1 MASPPEIP
9 NPSSEQD
16 KNLLTVV
23 ADSLRRTW
31 RSSGLFG
38 ITIHLYLLLKSLV
51 SSRFFLISL
60 ACGGGLGVLLALGQS
75 YAIGFSVAW
84 KIYGLWWIAS
94 PLFGPLLLGLF
105 LLVISIVNL
114 VESLHQRWIKFIFGL
129 LVAMGGVGGLV
140 FVGYQ
145 GAREDN
151 PLLSSQPANLE
162 AISKSV
168 GEQNRILGGLS
179 DSGVKLLN
187 QLKAT
192 ESELET
198 AKKQLT
204 LTLGNFDIQR
214 HAARQVTEELS
225 QLGDR
230 QKQIALQTEELE
242 RILGGQQP
250 ITRHDL
256 ERATVQGW
264 ISGLIVGFVASLLAT
279 MAYNALRKGKSL
291 SAE

>member
-1 MASPPEIP
+1 MQSPPEISNP
-9 NPSSEQD
+9 NGEQD
-16 KNLLTVV
+16 KNLFSVV
-23 ADSLRRTW
+23 ANSLRRTW
-31 RSSGLFG
+31 GSHGFLG

-75 YAIGFSVAW
+75 YAIGLSAAW
-84 KIYGLWWIAS
+84 KIYGRWWILS

-105 LLVISIVNL
+105 LLLISIVEL
-114 VESLHQRWIKFIFGL
+114 VESLHRRWMSFMFGSL
-129 LVAMGGVGGLV
+129 IVIGLAAV
-140 FVGYQ
+140 LMFAGYQ

-151 PLLSSQPANLE
+151 PLLSSQPADLE
-162 AISKSV
+162 AISESV
-168 GEQNRILGGLS
+168 GEQSRILGGLS
-179 DSGVKLLN
+179 ATGVKLLN

-204 LTLGNFDIQR
+204 VTLANFDAQR
-214 HAARQVTEELS
+214 HAAQQVTEELS

-256 ERATVQGW
+256 QRANVQGLV
-264 ISGLIVGFVASLLAT
+264 SGVLIGFVTSLLAS
-279 MAYNALRKGKSL
+279 MAYNALRKRKPP

>member
-1 MASPPEIP
+1 MASPPEISTP
-9 NPSSEQD
+9 KGEQD
-16 KNLLTVV
+16 KSLLSVV
-23 ADSLRRTW
+23 ADSLRQKW
-31 RSSGLFG
+31 RSRDFLG
-38 ITIHLYLLLKSLV
+38 ITIYLYLLLKTV
-51 SSRFFLISL
+51 VFSRFFLISL
-60 ACGGGLGVLLALGQS
+60 ACGSGLGVLLALGQS
-75 YAIGFSVAW
+75 YAIGLSVAW
-84 KIYGLWWIAS
+84 KIYGRWWIAS
-94 PLFGPLLLGLF
+94 PLLGPLLLGLF
-105 LLVISIVNL
+105 LLLILIIGL
-114 VESLHQRWIKFIFGL
+114 VESLHQRWMSFIFGSL
-129 LVAMGGVGGLV
+129 IVTGLGIALV
-140 FVGYQ
+140 FAGYQ

-151 PLLSSQPANLE
+151 PLLSSQPADLE

-168 GEQNRILGGLS
+168 GEQSRILGGLS
-179 DSGVKLLN
+179 ASGVKLLN

-204 LTLGNFDIQR
+204 VTLGNFDAQR
-214 HAARQVTEELS
+214 RAAQQVTEELS

-256 ERATVQGW
+256 QRANVQGLV
-264 ISGLIVGFVASLLAT
+264 SGVVIGFVTSLLAS
-279 MAYNALRKGKSL
+279 MAYNALRKRKPL